1 MKYITVCTSDFG
13 KPDQPIG
20 EAVRLRLSQE
30 DNPQV
35 IAVIP
40 RQLTPRHPSLTSVA
54 HYEVVAVDL
63 LLA

>member
-1 MKYITVCTSDFG
+1 MRYVTVSTSDFG
-13 KPDQPIG
+13 KPEQPIG

-30 DNPQV
+30 DNPHV

-40 RQLTPRHPSLTSVA
+40 RELRPRHPSLSVA